1 MNKSDSIANL
11 AVALSQAQ
19 KEMPV
24 VLFDAKNPFLKNNYA
39 TLGAIISATKP
50 VLAAHGLSISQFPV
64 SEQGRIGVTSI
75 LMHESGEFL
84 EETIS
89 LVPEHGR
96 GVSDN
101 QAAGITITYLRRYAW
116 ASICGAYAD
125 EDADG
130 ANAQAN
136 EVVGK
141 AMADKT
147 TGEVA
152 LIRNWSLEQLE
163 TAHTALGMTA
173 EDDYESVTPILNLS
187 VLPDDA
193 PVKTIKSWVGHFK
206 KGASGDNVARA
217 QVANEAYI
225 EAKKSKTGGK

>member
-1 MNKSDSIANL
+1 MNKSNSIANL

-50 VLAAHGLSISQFPV
+50 VLAKHGLSISQFPV

-75 LMHESGEFL
+75 LMHESGEYL

-89 LVPEHGR
+89 LVPEHGK

-141 AMADKT
+141 VMADKV
-147 TGEVA
+147 TGE
-152 LIRNWSLEQLE
+152 LIRNWSLEQME
-163 TAHTALGMTA
+163 AAHVALGMTA
-173 EDDYESVTPILNLS
+173 EDDYEAVVPILNLS

-193 PVKTIKSWVGHFK
+193 PVKTIKSWIGHYT
-206 KGASGDNVARA
+206 KGASGDKVARA